1 MDAAYIVKLPLE
13 DNLCAS
19 GIFSGGDLSFRRDL
33 DFGGINRKGFDLSGC
48 IQFGIEAPDDFVASA
63 PTAITLEKISKTLPD
78 FGFGPW
84 GGFHL
89 VSEPFVK
96 IVESLDPGM
105 HQFIKIESTFNH
117 HGDPITKT
125 YYILNETN
133 QISATNIE
141 ESNVEV
147 ENRTLHIKRLN
158 KTSNIQLMH
167 IRYPF
172 KIVLKRSVIGDLN
185 MWRGA
190 PGDLRHMFFSE
201 QLYRRVLSEG
211 LSPLRA
217 LKVEVE

>member
-13 DNLCAS
+13 DHLCAS
-19 GIFSGGDLSFRRDL
+19 GVFSGGDPSFRRDL
-33 DFGGINRKGFDLSGC
+33 DFGGINRKGFDLRGC
-48 IQFGIEAPDDFVASA
+48 IHFGIKAPDDFIASA
-63 PTAITLEKISKTLPD
+63 PTTITIGKLSKTLPD

-105 HQFIKIESTFNH
+105 HQFIKIENTFNRR
-117 HGDPITKT
+117 GNPLSRI
-125 YYILNETN
+125 YYIMNETN
-133 QISATNIE
+133 HLSATNIE
-141 ESNVEV
+141 KSNVE
-147 ENRTLHIKRLN
+147 IKNSTININTLN
-158 KTSNIQLMH
+158 KTSIIQSMH
-167 IRYPF
+167 IRDPF